1 MTNSE
6 YTRTFKV
13 WDTPLRLFHWL
24 LVLAISIAFL
34 SSDDDSPIASWH
46 MVAGWSAAALLAF
59 RLIWGFVGGEHARFV
74 NFIRPTAIATHAR
87 DLLAGHPRR
96 SVGHNP
102 LGAIAVVALIGL
114 TGIVIWSG
122 SSVAAGGM
130 DKDLHEALAY
140 SLLAVIGLHVGAV
153 LLMSLLTGENLVRA
167 MISGRKK
174 NSLYPN
180 VREARGPGLFA
191 ALLGAAAIVLA
202 IIAIVMVDPTAFAP
216 QQRHSHHGSHEER
229 D

>member
-1 MTNSE
+1 MPN
-6 YTRTFKV
+6 
-13 WDTPLRLFHWL
+13 
-24 LVLAISIAFL
+24 
-34 SSDDDSPIASWH
+34 PIASSPPITPASGS
-46 MVAGWSAAALLAF
+46 VATLLTLGGIGAAFGLASCCALPFLLTGLGLGTAWLTGIGLFALFHRTAF
-59 RLIWGFVGGEHARFV
+59 I
-74 NFIRPTAIATHAR
+74 
-87 DLLAGHPRR
+87 
-96 SVGHNP
+96 
-102 LGAIAVVALIGL
+102 VVALIGL

-140 SLLAVIGLHVGAV
+140 SLLALIGLHVGAV

-216 QQRHSHHGSHEER
+216 QQRHSHQLVVEAGPGSGPAAGQTGYRRIVQRALDMADWFTDRHR
-229 D
+229 TPVR